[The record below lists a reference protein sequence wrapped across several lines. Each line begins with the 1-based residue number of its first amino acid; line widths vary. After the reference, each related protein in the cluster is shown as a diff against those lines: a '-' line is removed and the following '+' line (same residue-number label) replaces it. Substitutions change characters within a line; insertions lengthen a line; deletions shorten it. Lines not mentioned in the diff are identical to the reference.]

1 MITKL
6 ANDVN
11 EEISTPNWKNH
22 AKAAA
27 GLGAATQAAITL
39 VNAKKGNLG
48 KRLVGNSLGGAAV
61 GAMTSPFYRLNHKV
75 KRMVGRENITEG
87 MNAEEINAER
97 QRASRKGAMGVQGAL
112 GAIAGANL
120 GNASVATGGK
130 LARIGRGSRLAT
142 VPLGATLGAAGG
154 ALSGLGSSTL
164 YNKIAYD

>member
-6 ANDVN
+6 ANDLN
-11 EEISTPNWKNH
+11 EEISTPNQKDH
-22 AKAAA
+22 ARAGA
-27 GLGAATQAAITL
+27 GLGAATQAATTL

-48 KRLVGNSLGGAAV
+48 KRLVGNSLVGAAV
-61 GAMTSPFYRLNHKV
+61 GAMASPLYRLSHKAG
-75 KRMVGRENITEG
+75 RIVGGENITED

-97 QRASRKGAMGVQGAL
+97 QRAARKGAMSIRGTVGGVS
-112 GAIAGANL
+112 GAISGM
-120 GNASVATGGK
+120 VAPAVGGK
-130 LARIGRGSRLAT
+130 LNQVARGSRLIS